1 MVVRNGGDKSAPA
14 KTTKKKATKKAAA
27 DPASTCISSPVR
39 GGARTSKKGKAV
51 AAKYFDVEAIAEDDD
66 DEVDKEDFGS
76 RVARFT
82 NGYAQDDFT
91 VGDDDDEED
100 YFGPRVAAP
109 PPKQR
114 RQRTLEE
121 QLAPQASAAAA
132 QVAEPDEIQS
142 LILEEFM
149 RDATRLEEELRNNHN
164 IRTPLFTEVQ
174 LQQMLIQWTNSTAR
188 MGRIQGIKETN
199 VRKFG
204 AKLIPLVDRYHKM
217 YRDMCKGQEDESM
230 ATIPATAGPASSRH
244 RAPPK
249 QKQHS
254 PEIVDLLSDE
264 DDDDEDDDDYDD
276 DEPGQPSKYFGAAGA
291 NDPFQ
296 NQLERWEHRFAD
308 AAQNLDEPAPSRG
321 RSTYNNKKGGGGKK
335 GFYKKGGGGSRGAG
349 GRSYSGVSKRK
360 SGGSTGAG
368 ASGRRTS
375 GGSAR
380 SGGGASNRSG
390 ASTVKK
396 SGGTGSG
403 GSGIGIMPF

>member
-1 MVVRNGGDKSAPA
+1 MMVVQRGNDKSAPA
-14 KTTKKKATKKAAA
+14 KPTRKKATKKAAA

-39 GGARTSKKGKAV
+39 GGARTRKKGKAV

-66 DEVDKEDFGS
+66 EVDKEDFSS
-76 RVARFT
+76 RVARFA
-82 NGYAQDDFT
+82 NGYAQDGFAVD
-91 VGDDDDEED
+91 DDDDEDD
-100 YFGPRVAAP
+100 YFEPRVAAP

-121 QLAPQASAAAA
+121 QLAPQASAVAP

-149 RDATRLEEELRNNHN
+149 RDAKRLEEELRNSHN

-174 LQQMLIQWTNSTAR
+174 LQQMLILWANSTAE
-188 MGRIQGIKETN
+188 MGRIQGIKEVN

-204 AKLIPLVDRYHKM
+204 PKLIPLVDRYHTM
-217 YRDMCKGQEDESM
+217 YRDMFKGQEDESM

-244 RAPPK
+244 RAPPH
-249 QKQHS
+249 QRQHS
-254 PEIVDLLSDE
+254 PEVVDLLSDE
-264 DDDDEDDDDYDD
+264 DDEDYDD
-276 DEPGQPSKYFGAAGA
+276 DDDDGEPGQPSKYFGAAGV

-296 NQLERWEHRFAD
+296 NQLETWEQRFAD
-308 AAQNLDEPAPSRG
+308 TANKINEPSPPRG
-321 RSTYNNKKGGGGKK
+321 RSTYNKKGGGGKK
-335 GFYKKGGGGSRGAG
+335 GFYKKAGGSSRGAG

-360 SGGSTGAG
+360 SGGSTGSG

-380 SGGGASNRSG
+380 SGGGGSSRSG
-390 ASTVKK
+390 ASTVKR
-396 SGGTGSG
+396 SGARGGGSG